1 MSRFSTRMKSFASQ
15 ASGWVNQSI
24 NVSMEV
30 RSSNAS
36 RPVMNRTLSRA
47 KVSSGFKRPPS
58 WMGTRDRVLKFKSSA
73 KLLPQRHRDIE
84 KNKIKK
90 ILATDEHG

>member
-1 MSRFSTRMKSFASQ
+1 
-15 ASGWVNQSI
+15 
-24 NVSMEV
+24 
-30 RSSNAS
+30 
-36 RPVMNRTLSRA
+36 
-47 KVSSGFKRPPS
+47 
-58 WMGTRDRVLKFKSSA
+58 MGTRDRVLKFKSSA